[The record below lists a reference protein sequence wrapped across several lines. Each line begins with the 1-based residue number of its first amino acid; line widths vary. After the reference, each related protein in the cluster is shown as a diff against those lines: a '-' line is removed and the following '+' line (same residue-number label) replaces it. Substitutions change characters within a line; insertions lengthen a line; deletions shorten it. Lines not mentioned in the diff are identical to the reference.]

1 MLKPIETQPLLSII
15 VPVYNV
21 EEYLADCITSVLDQ
35 EYSNFELLL
44 LNDGSTDHSLE
55 ICREYEAKDSRI
67 CVYTHPNRGQSGTQN
82 RGLDL
87 AQGEYVVFL
96 DSDDSI
102 EPETY
107 ASAIKLLETKSDC
120 DLVEFP
126 SRCYHAVRGVW
137 QNPLHDT
144 DIYGAEAMYNA
155 WLFENKIGW
164 TSWCKVY
171 RRSLF
176 DGVRFKEKIYFE
188 DNLMVAQLLSRA
200 RGICFSP
207 IGAYRFYVRSTQK
220 TEWTP
225 RHRRDQMTS
234 WCASLEV
241 LQTQYPLYRSA
252 RMEFARR
259 IANAYYADTRYASQ
273 RDEVTDQAKAAL
285 RSLKW
290 LDIWG
295 KNRLSLKD
303 KLKITYLTL

>member
-1 MLKPIETQPLLSII
+1 MTNQLPLLSII

-21 EEYLADCITSVLDQ
+21 EEYLPACIDSVLEQ
-35 EYSNFELLL
+35 EYTNFELLL
-44 LNDGSTDHSLE
+44 LNDGSTDRSLE
-55 ICREYEAKDSRI
+55 ICREYEQRDSRI
-67 CVYTHPNRGQSGTQN
+67 SVYTHPNKGQSGTQN

-87 AQGEYVVFL
+87 AKGEYIAFL

-107 ASAIKLLETKSDC
+107 ACAIKLLESKVDC
-120 DLVEFP
+120 DLAEFP
-126 SRCYHAVRGVW
+126 SFCYHSVMGTW
-137 QNPLHDT
+137 KNPLHSS
-144 DIYGAEAMYNA
+144 DIHGSENLYNA
-155 WLFENKIGW
+155 WLFEKKIGW

-176 DGVRFKEKIYFE
+176 DGERFREKIYFE
-188 DNLMVAQLLSRA
+188 DNLMVAQLLRKA

-207 IGAYRFYVRSTQK
+207 AGGYRFYVRSAQK

-241 LQTQYPLYRSA
+241 LQESYPLYRSA

-259 IANAYYADTRYASQ
+259 IANSYYADTREQ
-273 RDEVTDQAKAAL
+273 KLQDETTEKAKVAL
-285 RSLKW
+285 HSLRL

-295 KNRLSLKD
+295 RNRLSLKD
-303 KLKITYLTL
+303 KLKITYLALTR

>member
-1 MLKPIETQPLLSII
+1 MLNATDTQPLLSII

-21 EEYLADCITSVLDQ
+21 EDYLSDCITSVLKQ

-44 LNDGSTDHSLE
+44 LNDGSTDRSLE
-55 ICREYEAKDSRI
+55 ICRDYESKDSRI
-67 CVYTHPNRGQSGTQN
+67 RVYTHSNRGQSGTQN

-87 AQGEYVVFL
+87 AQGEYIAFL

-107 ASAIKLLETKSDC
+107 AGAIKLLETKPDC
-120 DLVEFP
+120 DLAEFP
-126 SRCYHAVRGVW
+126 SRCYHAVRGIW
-137 QNPLHDT
+137 QNPLHDA
-144 DIYGAEAMYNA
+144 DIYGSEAMYNA
-155 WLFENKIGW
+155 WLFEGKIGW

-176 DGVRFKEKIYFE
+176 DEVRFKEKIYFE

-207 IGAYRFYVRSTQK
+207 VGAYRFYVRSTQK
-220 TEWTP
+220 TEWTS
-225 RHRRDQMTS
+225 RHRQDQMTS
-234 WCASLEV
+234 WCASLEA
-241 LQTQYPLYRSA
+241 LQAHYPLYRSA

-259 IANAYYADTRYASQ
+259 IANGYYADTRYASQ
-273 RDEVTDQAKAAL
+273 RDEVTTQAKVAL
-285 RSLKW
+285 RSLKL

-295 KNRLSLKD
+295 KNRLSFRD
-303 KLKITYLTL
+303 KLKITYLTF